1 MTDKDNGNNDVL
13 RIEIESW
20 NGHENSLRE
29 ENRILFHKMLNEC
42 REYVDALNSKGESF
56 ASESLFIALIFQQH
70 KMINQLIDK
79 LSKYDI
85 QD

>member
-20 NGHENSLRE
+20 NGLEDSLRE

-42 REYVDALNSKGESF
+42 REYVDA
-56 ASESLFIALIFQQH
+56 SEFQRRIFR
-70 KMINQLIDK
+70 I
-79 LSKYDI
+79 
-85 QD
+85 

>member
-20 NGHENSLRE
+20 NGLEDSLRE

-42 REYVDALNSKGESF
+42 REYVDAVKF
-56 ASESLFIALIFQQH
+56 QRRIFR
-70 KMINQLIDK
+70 I
-79 LSKYDI
+79 
-85 QD
+85 